1 MVNYS
6 LILYTLSFS
15 VLSVFRNL
23 CTKLYLLDF
32 INNTSILSFLYIKHL
47 IKFVLYL
54 ILFLLI
60 PISQTEF
67 FNSLKSTYFNYKD
80 INASKIIL
88 ATLIVG
94 IIEIIIA
101 FPLYLGL
108 TTNKLSTFI
117 SSSTIAT
124 IIFNVILGIVV
135 FNEAVTRQ
143 FIFGLCFSIIGLYL
157 ILNSNGDSR

>member
-1 MVNYS
+1 
-6 LILYTLSFS
+6 
-15 VLSVFRNL
+15 
-23 CTKLYLLDF
+23 
-32 INNTSILSFLYIKHL
+32 
-47 IKFVLYL
+47 VLYL